1 VADKPADETSSRQLS
16 FEQALVEL
24 EGIVRQLE
32 EGEIGLA
39 EGLARYETGVKLL
52 RQCYHMLEQAQNRI
66 ELLNRVD
73 AEGNAH
79 CEQFDEGAISLEE
92 KGPAR
97 ARRRSRSSDSSSR
110 PGPQQMDEPGSL
122 F

>member
-1 VADKPADETSSRQLS
+1 VADKSAEDSSPRQLN

-39 EGLARYETGVKLL
+39 EGLARYEIGVKLL
-52 RQCYHMLEQAQNRI
+52 RQCYQMLEQAQNRI

-73 AEGNAH
+73 PDGSAH

-97 ARRRSRSSDSSSR
+97 SRRRSRSPDSSPR
-110 PGPQQMDEPGSL
+110 PRPDQIDEPGSL